1 MAKLA
6 HHLNLGPAFLI
17 CGLLGFTGFALSTGC
32 GEDAQGDYAG
42 LEVATKRTSDG
53 VGYRVRYASPPWEES
68 SNDPLALGVETT
80 VELAGNDAH
89 PYIKGTSLVLEIER
103 QSIVQQ
109 SGTTLAKYRFEAMLI
124 ECDVLTSPGVSC
136 AEHIAKAENKA
147 RAKKGEASWLAD
159 HQVRAATSDFK
170 QNYFELITKNMETRR
185 YKRIAFFE
193 TPDPDRYLR
202 VYIEANPTL
211 EDTEVTRML
220 NAIETF
226 KDENGAPSDSD
237 AGAAP

>member
-6 HHLNLGPAFLI
+6 HHLNLERAFLI
-17 CGLLGFTGFALSTGC
+17 CGLLGFIGFALSTGC

-42 LEVATKRTSDG
+42 LEVATKRTPDG
-53 VGYRVRYASPPWEES
+53 LGYRVRYASPPWDES

-80 VELAGNDAH
+80 VELLGNNAH

-109 SGTTLAKYRFEAMLI
+109 AGTTLAKYRFEAMLI
-124 ECDVLTSPGVSC
+124 ECDVLMSPGETC

-147 RAKKGEASWLAD
+147 RTKKGETSWLSD
-159 HQVRAATSDFK
+159 HQVRAATNDFK
-170 QNYFELITKNMETRR
+170 QPYFELITKNVETRR

-226 KDENGAPSDSD
+226 EDKTGAAAGSD
-237 AGAAP
+237 AGAMP